1 MKMLMTRGAL
11 TGLGVL
17 FGLGQALASGFMIR
31 ENSAAGIATVYAGN
45 GSRADGP
52 QTAFDNPAGMTQLTG
67 HEVTFGTAAILPSV
81 KFSGR
86 ASVFG
91 TSIPGN
97 DGGNAGRVA
106 AVPSIFWV
114 FTITDRLKGGISVT
128 VPFGNASEYNA
139 DWAGRYL
146 GIKTSALSA
155 DVNPNIAY
163 RLSDALSIGAG
174 VSAQY
179 LKLDASSAIAQFLI
193 FGPGTADALYRF
205 KADDWAFGF
214 NLGALLNVG
223 EATRIGATY
232 RSGIDHRIKGRLD
245 FTDAN
250 PLLGLVSGSASAEV
264 HLPASVGVSVTTGVN
279 PNLSLS
285 GDVQFTQWSVFKQV
299 VIQSQNPP
307 FLNYQ
312 GYRDSWMISVGGTY
326 RLNDRWALRGGL
338 GWDQTPVTD
347 RYRTVSLPDK
357 DRYMVGVGFGYRV
370 TDTVSLDGAYQHSF
384 AFSRATMNQ
393 SLNNTDPIT
402 HAVVL
407 SGSYEIDVNILA
419 TSLRYQ
425 Y

>member
-1 MKMLMTRGAL
+1 
-11 TGLGVL
+11 
-17 FGLGQALASGFMIR
+17 
-31 ENSAAGIATVYAGN
+31 
-45 GSRADGP
+45 
-52 QTAFDNPAGMTQLTG
+52 
-67 HEVTFGTAAILPSV
+67 
-81 KFSGR
+81 
-86 ASVFG
+86 
-91 TSIPGN
+91 
-97 DGGNAGRVA
+97 
-106 AVPSIFWV
+106 
-114 FTITDRLKGGISVT
+114 
-128 VPFGNASEYNA
+128 
-139 DWAGRYL
+139 
-146 GIKTSALSA
+146 
-155 DVNPNIAY
+155 
-163 RLSDALSIGAG
+163 
-174 VSAQY
+174 
-179 LKLDASSAIAQFLI
+179 
-193 FGPGTADALYRF
+193 
-205 KADDWAFGF
+205 
-214 NLGALLNVG
+214 
-223 EATRIGATY
+223 
-232 RSGIDHRIKGRLD
+232 
-245 FTDAN
+245 
-250 PLLGLVSGSASAEV
+250 
-264 HLPASVGVSVTTGVN
+264 VN